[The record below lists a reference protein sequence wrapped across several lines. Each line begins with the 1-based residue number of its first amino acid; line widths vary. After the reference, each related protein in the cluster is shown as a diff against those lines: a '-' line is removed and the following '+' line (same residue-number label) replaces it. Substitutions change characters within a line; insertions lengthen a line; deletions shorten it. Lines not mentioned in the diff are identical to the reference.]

1 MLRKILFLFSFI
13 LLSAADSVAHVSVSV
28 KIDSTGILIGQ
39 QAHIALKVV
48 TDAGQR
54 VIFPVFPNKFLTPR
68 VEVIKEN
75 LSDAEKLNDGRQ
87 ISITK
92 TYTITAF
99 DSALYYI
106 PPFKV
111 RVGNRT
117 YASNS
122 LALKVM
128 TMDIDTLHLDKFYGP
143 KDIAPVPFSW
153 SDWRGLF
160 LLSLLFIV
168 LLLAM
173 GYLWLQ
179 VHNKRPILKRFRIRP
194 ALPPHQ
200 WAMNEIRKI
209 NQKKEVHDD
218 SKEYYT
224 QLTNI
229 LRTYIQK
236 RYGFNAREMTSSEI
250 ISQLTQQQDSK
261 SVQELQQLF
270 ATADLAK
277 FAKLRTLLN
286 ENDENLYKAMD
297 FIKSTKIEEQDKPK
311 KQVELPPELQRSRRS
326 MLILKLIIAAIAVG
340 GLLVLFF
347 IGRSLYFLFV

>member
-1 MLRKILFLFSFI
+1 MLRKILFFFSFI
-13 LLSAADSVAHVSVSV
+13 IFAVANAVAHVSVSV
-28 KIDSTGILIGQ
+28 KIDSTAILIGQ

-48 TDAGQR
+48 ADANQK
-54 VIFPVFPNKFLTPR
+54 VIFPVFPNKHINLH
-68 VEVIKEN
+68 VEVLNEKISN
-75 LSDAEKLNDGRQ
+75 SEKLNNGQQ

-92 TYTITAF
+92 VYTVTAF

-111 RVGNRT
+111 RVGNQL
-117 YASNS
+117 YSSNT
-122 LALKVM
+122 LALKVA
-128 TMDIDTLHLDKFYGP
+128 TMDIDTLHVDKFFGP

-160 LLSLLFIV
+160 ILSLFLI
-168 LLLAM
+168 LMLLAIV
-173 GYLWLQ
+173 YLFMQ

-194 ALPPHQ
+194 TLPPHQ
-200 WAMNEIRKI
+200 WAMNEIQKI
-209 NQKKEVHDD
+209 NHKKEVHDD

-250 ISQLTQQQDSK
+250 ISQLTEQQDNK

-270 ATADLAK
+270 ETADLAK
-277 FAKLRTLLN
+277 FAKLRTMLN
-286 ENDENLYKAMD
+286 ENDENLYKAVD
-297 FIKSTKIEEQDKPK
+297 FIKSTKIEEQEKPQ
-311 KQVELPPELQRSRRS
+311 KQVELPPEIQRSRRS
-326 MLILKLIIAAIAVG
+326 LLVLKLTIVAMVTGSLII
-340 GLLVLFF
+340 LFF